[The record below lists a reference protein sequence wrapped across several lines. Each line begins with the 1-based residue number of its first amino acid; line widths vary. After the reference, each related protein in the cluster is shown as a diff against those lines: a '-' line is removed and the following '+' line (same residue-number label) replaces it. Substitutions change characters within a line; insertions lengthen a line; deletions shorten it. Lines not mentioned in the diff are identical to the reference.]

1 MKADKTNIDKARK
14 LLNAWYGGESQTG
27 SEAWLR
33 EFFATTDALPADLE
47 SERGMFLAL
56 QEAVESHVTMPEKA
70 KVRLDEALEEEMRLE
85 RRSTWRRRRVWMS
98 CAACMLLLIGGA
110 LTVRN
115 LIDTDHRQRASLAS
129 VLKSKVSDTLPDL
142 TPVLT
147 AEAAADTVAAVHIAM
162 QVEQPKKITESDKAV
177 KPKKH
182 RVRPSKHAAQSDEAL
197 YANALTVE
205 ERRMEAKGY
214 RVVRS
219 ESEAKAVVGFVMAK
233 VEENVVESSFRVSE
247 VVDRIDC
254 VISDP
259 TDNRPSKN
267 YEI

>member
-14 LLNAWYGGESQTG
+14 LLAAWYDSESQTG

-33 EFFATTDALPADLE
+33 DFFATAEALPSDLE
-47 SERGMFLAL
+47 SERAMFLAL
-56 QEAVESHVTMPEKA
+56 QEAMTQPVKMPEDVKA
-70 KVRLDEALEEEMRLE
+70 RLDEALEEEMRRE
-85 RRSTWRRRRVWMS
+85 RHSIWRRRRTWIS
-98 CAACMLLLIGGA
+98 GAACMLLLIGGA

-115 LIDTDHRQRASLAS
+115 LIDNGNRQPDTLAS
-129 VLKSKVSDTLPDL
+129 VLKSKVTDTLPDL
-142 TPVLT
+142 TPMLT
-147 AEAAADTVAAVHIAM
+147 SEAATDTATAVHMAKR
-162 QVEQPKKITESDKAV
+162 VEQPKKIAESEKTV

-182 RVRPSKHAAQSDEAL
+182 RVRPTSEAGQNGEAL
-197 YANALTVE
+197 YANALTDE
-205 ERRMEAKGY
+205 ERRMEAMGY

-219 ESEAKAVVGFVMAK
+219 EREAKAVVGFVMAK
-233 VEENVVESSFRVSE
+233 VEENVVESSYRVSE

-259 TDNRPSKN
+259 TENRQAKN